1 MLTTSSELSD
11 RYACVYMHIAH
22 LIQSTINF
30 TIIWDKS
37 MPISTLTCMSDNF
50 CRSSRYI
57 VNPFLCTI
65 DWEGNLRNWICTYR
79 KKEVRSRD
87 TLYKCIVC
95 EVAWSILPC
104 DGQPLFCMS
113 AWTMFFQT
121 QSDYMY
127 NYECI
132 RIKL

>member
-79 KKEVRSRD
+79 KKGSLGVEIRFINVLFVKWLGLFCHVMD
-87 TLYKCIVC
+87 TLYSVC
-95 EVAWSILPC
+95 LHELCS
-104 DGQPLFCMS
+104 S
-113 AWTMFFQT
+113 
-121 QSDYMY
+121 
-127 NYECI
+127 
-132 RIKL
+132 KLRVTICTIMNV